1 MKKKKETIAKWTTRW
16 KFRTWSQSGRYY
28 DSSVVCVPFFSFC
41 RSPFWTVDRK
51 KDVVAPRRRRQ
62 LIRVVSSFCGRS
74 STAPRCREQQHQ
86 GDAADDHPKKTAATT
101 TTMRD
106 KSPGNRPAHPFPN
119 WLFFPSFFG
128 CWWRSAWT
136 HFAVTATAA
145 EFDNKSAL
153 ISAISLDWT

>member
-1 MKKKKETIAKWTTRW
+1 MYEGLFSHFLVCQLWFPFASLEMAIRVDEKKKKRSQNERLDESSALEASPDAITIPRW
-16 KFRTWSQSGRYY
+16 CAFL
-28 DSSVVCVPFFSFC
+28 FFSFC

-128 CWWRSAWT
+128 C
-136 HFAVTATAA
+136 
-145 EFDNKSAL
+145 
-153 ISAISLDWT
+153 